1 MAKKPEQFRRH
12 ARGFESAAGL
22 LKQRI
27 RAAGETRG
35 FAVSRLLT
43 HWPEVVG
50 EDIAAMAL
58 PVKIG
63 YGRDGLGATL
73 TLLTTGASAPLLQM
87 QLPKIREKV
96 NACYGYN
103 AIARVVVTQT
113 APTGF
118 AEGQVAF
125 TPAPK
130 PAPAPTDPVT
140 RAKAHAVSDGVR
152 DETLRAALEALGER
166 VLSRPRQTKG

>member
-1 MAKKPEQFRRH
+1 MSESSEKFRRH
-12 ARGFESAAGL
+12 GRGFEAASGL
-22 LKQRI
+22 LKNRI
-27 RAAGETRG
+27 RNAGEARG
-35 FAVSRLLT
+35 FAVARLLT

-50 EDIAAMAL
+50 EEIAAMAL
-58 PVKIG
+58 PVKVG
-63 YGRDGLGATL
+63 YGRDGFGATL
-73 TLLTTGASAPLLQM
+73 TLLTTGAAAPLLQM
-87 QLPKIREKV
+87 QLPKIRDKV

-103 AIARVVVTQT
+103 AISKVTVTQT

-130 PAPAPTDPVT
+130 QAPAPLDPT
-140 RAKAHAVSDGVR
+140 IRAKASAASEGVH